1 MVQDPVFIR
10 KVTESARLL
19 SGAMKML
26 DFPTPP
32 NTVVATQV
40 QTAVTKTEKLDDVPV
55 DNFSK
60 M

>member
-10 KVTESARLL
+10 KVSESARLL

-40 QTAVTKTEKLDDVPV
+40 QTVTKTEKLDDVTV